1 MFIICMTFQL
11 IITLNSKL
19 SIFNYKFST
28 LN

>member
-1 MFIICMTFQL
+1 MFIISMTFQQ